1 MLKLPRTFMAL
12 DLQSAPDEQDRNR
25 EKARVTR
32 ASQYRRAGGLGR
44 GSLWRILILPL
55 LAFLLLPL
63 IALLTRISP
72 EQLQASLA
80 DPEVG
85 QATVL
90 SFGTTL
96 TSLAITLAF
105 GTPVAYA
112 LAVRRGRVEKLI
124 DTLVD
129 LPTVLPPSVAGIALL
144 LAFGRMGLLG
154 AWLQDW
160 FGVSVAF
167 TRTAVILAQVFVA
180 SPFYIKGAA
189 IAFASVATDYKQA
202 AALDGASAWQT
213 FRHITVPLA
222 WTGLV
227 SGAVMSWARA
237 LGEFGATI
245 LFAGNLPGVTQTMP
259 LAIYLGFESNLDIAI
274 TLSII
279 LMACSFAALL
289 LARFLLSREE

>member
-1 MLKLPRTFMAL
+1 MLKLSGTVMAL
-12 DLQSAPDEQDRNR
+12 DLQTSSNEQDSDTVRAVGASR
-25 EKARVTR
+25 FRRTGAWGRV
-32 ASQYRRAGGLGR
+32 SV
-44 GSLWRILILPL
+44 WRLLTVPL

-72 EQLQASLA
+72 AQLQASLA
-80 DPEVG
+80 DPDVG
-85 QATVL
+85 QATLL
-90 SFGTTL
+90 SFTTTL
-96 TSLAITLAF
+96 ISLALTLIF

-112 LAVRRGRVEKLI
+112 LAVRRGRLERLI

-154 AWLQDW
+154 AWLYET
-160 FGVSVAF
+160 FGLSVAF
-167 TRTAVILAQVFVA
+167 TRAAVIFAQVFVA

-189 IAFASVATDYKQA
+189 IAFASIESDYKQA
-202 AALDGASAWQT
+202 AALDGANGWQT
-213 FRHITVPLA
+213 LRYITVPLA

-245 LFAGNLPGVTQTMP
+245 LFAGNLPGITQTMP
-259 LAIYLGFESNLDIAI
+259 LAIYLGFEGNLDVAIA
-274 TLSII
+274 LSII
-279 LMACSFAALL
+279 LMVCSFAALL
-289 LARFLLSREE
+289 LARFLLGRDE